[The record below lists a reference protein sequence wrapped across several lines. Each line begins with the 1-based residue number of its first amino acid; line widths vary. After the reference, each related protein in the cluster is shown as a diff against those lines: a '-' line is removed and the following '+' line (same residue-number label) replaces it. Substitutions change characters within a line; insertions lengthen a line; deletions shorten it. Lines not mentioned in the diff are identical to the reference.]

1 MCPYVRAHPKD
12 RGADD
17 ELTPMASVQPYRHH
31 LVLKVT
37 AARHQSQSPGQGA
50 VRAIPVASCAITPL
64 PTITPGTSSTDSCK
78 GPRHIKPEPA
88 RRSIE
93 VNSNTGM
100 IGEPD
105 QTEEGITVTTLL
117 NSQIRW
123 GSKIHL
129 NQTDITRFQINNPDL
144 NAPYSG
150 TGLIQNNAIAVLPLN
165 NDGIYAVVQVTHSGD
180 TRGND
185 WFSCDMCHQP
195 DQIAHS
201 RQCRPTHSAAA
212 AVQPGASKAVEH
224 LR

>member
-1 MCPYVRAHPKD
+1 MSNHTVTILSSKSPPLD
-12 RGADD
+12 TNPSPRGKVLFGNTRSILRDHA
-17 ELTPMASVQPYRHH
+17 ASNNYIWNILDGQLQGTKAYQ
-31 LVLKVT
+31 
-37 AARHQSQSPGQGA
+37 ARTGEQA
-50 VRAIPVASCAITPL
+50 
-64 PTITPGTSSTDSCK
+64 
-78 GPRHIKPEPA
+78 
-88 RRSIE
+88 IE

-212 AVQPGASKAVEH
+212 AVQPGATKAVEH